1 MAEYAVFRVA
11 SASVVVVRLRVDPAA
26 DPAAMVSVSM
36 ALAVSGVAKESV
48 TTKVKDLLDAA
59 AGVPEMVP
67 PVDRLN
73 PAGKV
78 LPAPRAQV

>member
-1 MAEYAVFRVA
+1 
-11 SASVVVVRLRVDPAA
+11 
-26 DPAAMVSVSM
+26 MVSVSM
-36 ALAVSGVAKESV
+36 ALAVSGVVKESV
-48 TTKVKDLLDAA
+48 TTKVKELLDAA

-73 PAGKV
+73 PAAKV

>member
-26 DPAAMVSVSM
+26 MVSVSM
-36 ALAVSGVAKESV
+36 ALAVSGVVKESV
-48 TTKVKDLLDAA
+48 TTKVRELLDAA

>member
-1 MAEYAVFRVA
+1 MAEYPVFRVA
-11 SASVVVVRLRVDPAA
+11 SASVVVVRLRVG
-26 DPAAMVSVSM
+26 PAAMASVSM
-36 ALAVSGVAKESV
+36 ALAVSGVVKESV
-48 TTKVKDLLDAA
+48 TTKVKELLDAV

-78 LPAPRAQV
+78 LPETRAQV